1 MKNWLF
7 LSSILLI
14 SSSAHAY
21 LVKTIEVKTNEALKG
36 KMLMELELGKSFF
49 RSAGSESIGLS
60 ELSNT
65 IELVKEENISNIKY
79 SLFLDSNINVE
90 DKDTQSAIITGKIKL
105 KGSKRKFKGYSLSN
119 DDVEIL
125 THHKMNP
132 KIECDNIA
140 SVSALDKKLI
150 IDLSK
155 FENISD
161 CTGSDIHEYSLTGI
175 GNRNISEGRNAY
187 TLSDDKRL
195 GKEFVD
201 QFEKENADS
210 LLSIDH
216 PMTKYMQAQMEKIA
230 KHSDMPNLKPR
241 VRVINADVLNAFA
254 LPGGYVYVFRG
265 LLERA
270 PDLDAVMGVLGHEW
284 AHVTARHGT
293 RGMTRAK
300 RTLTIGL
307 SIAVV
312 GLVGAEFVDEEKQ
325 LLKKVIQGSS
335 VALGLGGASLYIL
348 DRGREQE
355 LEADRI
361 GSQYAARAGFAP
373 TGIAKMFREFKRLSN
388 SEATSLEKI
397 LSSHPQH
404 DERIDKNLIL
414 SSLFYDQVDVQ
425 DQTNILYQN
434 EEIFYEDALIALNEM
449 ELPDLDESEI
459 IASNFVQTL
468 HGQNE
473 NILMKDVKAFLENL
487 NKDKTETTES
497 QE

>member
-1 MKNWLF
+1 MRNLLI
-7 LSSILLI
+7 LSSLLLL
-14 SSSAHAY
+14 SSNAYAY
-21 LVKTIEVKTNEALKG
+21 LVNTIEIKTNEVLKG
-36 KMLMELELGKSFF
+36 KMLMDLELGKSLF
-49 RSAGSESIGLS
+49 RSAGNHSIGLS

-65 IELVKEENISNIKY
+65 IELNKDENLTNIKY
-79 SLFLDSNINVE
+79 TLFLDSNINVE
-90 DKDTQSAIITGKIKL
+90 DEDTQSAILSGKIKL
-105 KGSKRKFKGYSLSN
+105 KGNKKSLRGFTLGK
-119 DDVEIL
+119 DDLQLL

-140 SVSALDKKLI
+140 SVRAQGKKLI
-150 IDLSK
+150 IDLSR
-155 FENISD
+155 FNNISD
-161 CTGSDIHEYSLTGI
+161 CAGDDINEYSLNGI
-175 GNRNISEGRNAY
+175 GKRNISEGRNIY
-187 TLSDDKRL
+187 TLEQDKQL

-201 QFEKENADS
+201 QFESENADS
-210 LLSIDH
+210 LLALDH

-230 KHSDMPNLKPR
+230 KNSDMPNLKPR

-270 PDLDAVMGVLGHEW
+270 PNLDAVMGVLGHEW

-300 RTLTIGL
+300 RTISIGL
-307 SIAVV
+307 GVALV
-312 GLVGAEFVDEEKQ
+312 GVIGAEFIDDEKT
-325 LLKKVIQGSS
+325 LLKRVIQGSS

-355 LEADRI
+355 LEADRL
-361 GSQYAARAGFAP
+361 GSQYAARAGFSP
-373 TGIAKMFREFKRLSN
+373 TGIATMFREFKRLSN
-388 SEATSLEKI
+388 SEATSIEKI

-414 SSLFYDQVDVQ
+414 SSLFYDHVETT
-425 DQTNILYQN
+425 DQSNILYQN
-434 EEIFYEDALIALNEM
+434 EEIYYEDALMALSEL
-449 ELPDLDESEI
+449 ELPGLDASEV
-459 IASNFVQTL
+459 IASNFVETL

-473 NILMKDVKAFLENL
+473 SILMEDVKSFLENL
-487 NKDKTETTES
+487 EKEEE